1 MAKIRKIF
9 DTSLP
14 INFNSKEE
22 NFNDYWD
29 SFLNSELGKIYQV
42 VPWGLLVKEFGLK
55 EPKKGRTA
63 IFPAQGKIALQFL
76 KPFTGVSDKRLM
88 ERINSDYQFQFFC
101 GIDIPVSST
110 IKNFKIISE
119 IRTELGKKLNIEAK
133 QKVLAKHWK
142 PYLKETKT
150 IMEDAT
156 CYESWM
162 RYPTDVK
169 LLWESVD
176 WIYNQVKLIN
186 KTIKGRM
193 PRSKYGEQ
201 KDKQL
206 VFNKKK
212 RKTKKETR
220 KRIKSLL
227 YLLDKLLEQLS
238 GIEKK
243 LPEATKFPKRYYKR
257 CSVIIEVMGQQQK
270 LYEGE
275 KVSNRIVSVD
285 KDYIRPIVRG
295 KETKRVE
302 FGPKANI
309 IQVDGINFIEHISFD
324 AFNEGTRLVNS
335 VEMVQQLF
343 DTKVTMLAGDN
354 IYGTNANRKY
364 CSSNG
369 IQTSFVRKGRASTLE
384 PELKSVRKKLN
395 VERATR
401 MEGAFGVQKNHY
413 TLDKIKARIEKNELL
428 WVFFGIHLANAVEI
442 TKRKAGQN
450 HQKLKQAA

>member
-1 MAKIRKIF
+1 
-9 DTSLP
+9 
-14 INFNSKEE
+14 
-22 NFNDYWD
+22 
-29 SFLNSELGKIYQV
+29 
-42 VPWGLLVKEFGLK
+42 
-55 EPKKGRTA
+55 
-63 IFPAQGKIALQFL
+63 
-76 KPFTGVSDKRLM
+76 
-88 ERINSDYQFQFFC
+88 
-101 GIDIPVSST
+101 
-110 IKNFKIISE
+110 
-119 IRTELGKKLNIEAK
+119 
-133 QKVLAKHWK
+133 
-142 PYLKETKT
+142 
-150 IMEDAT
+150 MEDAT

-176 WIYNQVKLIN
+176 WIYNQIKLIN
-186 KTIKGRM
+186 KAIKGRM

-227 YLLDKLLEQLS
+227 YLLDKLLGQLS

-243 LPEATKFPKRYYKR
+243 LPETVKFPKRYYKR
-257 CSVIIEVMGQQQK
+257 RSVVIEVMGQQQK

-275 KVSNRIVSVD
+275 KISNRIVSID

-309 IQVDGINFIEHISFD
+309 VQIDGINFIEHISFD
-324 AFNEGTRLVNS
+324 AFNEGTRLINS
-335 VEMVQQLF
+335 VEIVEQLF

-384 PELKSVRKKLN
+384 PELKAVRKKLN

-413 TLDKIKARIEKNELL
+413 SLDKIKARIEKNELL

-442 TKRKAGQN
+442 TKRKASQN
-450 HQKLKQAA
+450 HQKFKQAA